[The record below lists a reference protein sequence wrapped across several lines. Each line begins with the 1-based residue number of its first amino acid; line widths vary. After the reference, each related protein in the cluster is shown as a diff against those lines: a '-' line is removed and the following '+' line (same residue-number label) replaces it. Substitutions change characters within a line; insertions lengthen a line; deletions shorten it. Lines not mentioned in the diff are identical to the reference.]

1 MQTRVGG
8 GRREDLERAMSFR
21 GKFGLG
27 MGGLDVGTF
36 KPNELARG
44 ERL

>member
-1 MQTRVGG
+1 MRVGG
-8 GRREDLERAMSFR
+8 GRREDLERAMLFR

-36 KPNELARG
+36 KPNELASG
-44 ERL
+44 ECL